1 MRHATNGLTR
11 RGFCAAGAGLAT
23 FGFNRLASAAD
34 GPSAD
39 KMVTQIAKF
48 KLNKAKES
56 EALDVLR
63 ELCASVEANEPD
75 VLIYLCHRS
84 AKKPDELVFFEVY
97 RDAATLKAHMK
108 TPHFK
113 KLAKSIGTLFF
124 LPIEVTVLDRI
135 GGFAR
140 GSGKNA

>member
-1 MRHATNGLTR
+1 MSAAKNTLTR
-11 RGFCAAGAGLAT
+11 RAFCTATAGLAT
-23 FGFNRLASAAD
+23 IGFTRLAAAAD

-39 KMVTQIAKF
+39 KMVTQIAKL
-48 KLNKAKES
+48 KLNKAKEE
-56 EALDVLR
+56 EALKALG
-63 ELCASVEANEPD
+63 ELCAAVEANEPD

-84 AKKPDELVFFEVY
+84 AKKRDELVFFEVY
-97 RDAATLKAHMK
+97 RDEATLKSHMK

-113 KLAKSIGTLFF
+113 QLVKGLGTLFF

-140 GSGKNA
+140 ASGKNA